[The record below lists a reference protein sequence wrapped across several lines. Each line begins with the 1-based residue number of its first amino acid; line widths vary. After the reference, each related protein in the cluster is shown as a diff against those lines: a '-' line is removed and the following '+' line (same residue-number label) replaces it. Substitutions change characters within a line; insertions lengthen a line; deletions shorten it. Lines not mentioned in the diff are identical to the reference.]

1 MPSFRT
7 KVPDFAGKRQAANVV
22 QTIKNFLNDSRFHQ
36 FLNTGT
42 TIFNATESLIE
53 NPHPLNAARA
63 VFDVLQYIVSEQEVY
78 GSFFEDSDDWVE
90 PYSRHFSGTILKMLA
105 KHPFTVMN
113 TTEETVQLRI
123 IDVDG
128 IKIGCAYDAK
138 LHAFDRQLYAEIAH
152 LDAAKQ
158 MVKDLLWSEYKDKA
172 IVLRKVQTK
181 KEDESL
187 EFEIEDMLHPL
198 PSKKASEVSKYLQ
211 RCFDADVNRSIML
224 CGPPGTGK
232 STMARMIVDN
242 LGMRSL
248 RFAVEDMSS
257 YGNKV
262 IFEAINIFQPDAIIL
277 DDFDRSS
284 SQSSLL
290 ETLEF
295 FQRHVKLVIATVNN
309 KDELD
314 DAILRPGRFDE
325 LIWVEH
331 IDEAVVRHVLGD
343 YLEDFDVVKTWPI
356 AFIVEYVKR
365 RRFMDPE
372 EAHTS
377 MNELASRV
385 ASLSASSGGEFHD
398 WDALTSFKKSKSKSK
413 RPRKVRLKKAHDDDD
428 QVDQSS
434 D

>member
-1 MPSFRT
+1 MDTGSS
-7 KVPDFAGKRQAANVV
+7 
-22 QTIKNFLNDSRFHQ
+22 ILNS
-36 FLNTGT
+36 
-42 TIFNATESLIE
+42 TENLIE
-53 NPHPLNAARA
+53 NPHPLNIAKAA
-63 VFDVLQYIVSEQEVY
+63 FDILQYVVSVQEVDVSY
-78 GSFFEDSDDWVE
+78 FEENEDWVE
-90 PYSRHFSGTILKMLA
+90 PYSRHFNATLLKMLV
-105 KHPFTVMN
+105 KHPYTVMN
-113 TTEETVQLRI
+113 TSDEFVQLRI

-128 IKIGCAYDAK
+128 VKIGCAYDGK
-138 LHAFDRQLYAEIAH
+138 LRAFDKQLYAEVEH
-152 LDAAKQ
+152 VEAARQ
-158 MVKDLLWSEYKDKA
+158 MIKDVLWNEYRDKA
-172 IVLRKVQTK
+172 IVLRKSNTK
-181 KEDESL
+181 DDDALTFEVEDAL
-187 EFEIEDMLHPL
+187 QPL
-198 PSKKASEVSKYLQ
+198 PCKQASDVSKYLK
-211 RCFDADVNRSIML
+211 RCFDANVNRSIML

-242 LGMRSL
+242 LAMRSL
-248 RFAVEDMSS
+248 RFAVEDISA
-257 YGNKV
+257 YGNKL

-295 FQRHVKLVIATVNN
+295 FQRHVKLVIATVND

-325 LIWVEH
+325 LIWVEQ

-343 YLEDFDVVKTWPI
+343 YTEDFDVVKQWPI

-377 MNELASRV
+377 MSELASRV
-385 ASLSASSGGEFHD
+385 ASLAGKSGGDFHD
-398 WDALTSFKKSKSKSK
+398 WNALTSFKKPKKKPSKGK
-413 RPRKVRLKKAHDDDD
+413 RRPLRLKKTTGD
-428 QVDQSS
+428 VDSS